1 MPRPTSPGLRVLKPS
16 KLLKIKPH
24 CDCCNRDTAKTYVRS
39 SALGPMSMAYCLRCL
54 TERAEPEWGFHY
66 MYDMVG
72 TRGEG
77 LADWVKTLKT
87 FKIVETKGE
96 YITWDEWFAWRRDP
110 VRCAELDAKHDAE
123 MEKLEQQEQASHE

>member
-1 MPRPTSPGLRVLKPS
+1 MKPPKPANP
-16 KLLKIKPH
+16 KLPKIKPH
-24 CDCCNRDTAKTYVRS
+24 CDCCDRDTAKTYVRS
-39 SALGPMSMAYCLRCL
+39 SALGPMSIAYCLRCL

-77 LADWVKTLKT
+77 LADWVKNLKT
-87 FKIVETKGE
+87 FRFVEGRGIGETKGE

-110 VRCAELDAKHDAE
+110 IRCTELDAKHDANI
-123 MEKLEQQEQASHE
+123 EKLEQLEQASHE